1 MQKTSSCLGV
11 RQTLSLCLVVIT
23 WLSSCA
29 SLSTKQESSNTPP
42 SIESL
47 HSRESPDSQ
56 RNTTQAKFIAQKAYE
71 QYRAGEPERRIWR
84 KNKPGIQTPDLEV
97 QLSNIVRQW
106 VKALNAVALLKT
118 NPESVTYSDCNH
130 IAMSFG
136 SFGPIMDSEVYSL
149 EDLHSRLRATEE
161 LARDVVPDTPLDV
174 LGLLTEGLFHCTEKF
189 DPQWTDR

>member
-1 MQKTSSCLGV
+1 
-11 RQTLSLCLVVIT
+11 
-23 WLSSCA
+23 
-29 SLSTKQESSNTPP
+29 LSTKQESSNTPP